1 MSNVNNLGGLSADAQ
16 QAWRLSIFARKTQEH
31 LAGRAAADEEAARRE
46 QQDIENRA
54 VMAKILAENER
65 KAAVDAYNLRELQ
78 NRNLV
83 EDLRRQFL
91 AASPDATE
99 QTWLICKADVLK
111 DYFIARFNAEK
122 NREQIEQE
130 IYAGYR
136 M

>member
-1 MSNVNNLGGLSADAQ
+1 MSNANILGGLSADAQ
-16 QAWRLSIFARKTQEH
+16 QAWRLNLYAIKTQEH
-31 LAGRAAADEEAARRE
+31 LARRAKEDEEAVLRE
-46 QQDIENRA
+46 EQDIKNRQI
-54 VMAKILAENER
+54 MAKILEENAR
-65 KAAVDAYNLRELQ
+65 KAAVDAYNMRELQ

-111 DYFIARFNAEK
+111 NYFISRMNAEQ
-122 NREQIEQE
+122 NREQIERE
-130 IYAGYR
+130 IYAGYK